1 MLAEKSRASTNNK
14 KEAGLKFCER
24 GPREAEQIVQQKGA
38 KDQKR
43 YNDDDG
49 CDGMDRREPC

>member
-1 MLAEKSRASTNNK
+1 MLAEKNRASTNKK
-14 KEAGLKFCER
+14 KEASLKFCER
-24 GPREAEQIVQQKGA
+24 GTREAKQIVKQKGA